1 MKVYDSMAK
10 EIIPL
15 NLPKDEVIKVF
26 VCGPTVQDNFHV
38 GHARTYIFFDSLVKY
53 LRVRGYSVFYLQN
66 ITDIDDK
73 IINRAKEEGVDYSEV
88 SEKFISEYM
97 QLMDLL
103 HVDSVNFYARATL
116 HIPEIIVQ
124 ISDLVQK
131 GYAYETSDGVYFRVS
146 RFNDFGKLSGQNM
159 DALKSGS
166 RVELNEQKSDPRD
179 FVIWKKYKTGEPY
192 WESSWGKGRPG
203 WHIED
208 TAITEK
214 YFGPT
219 YHIHG
224 SGTDLIFPHHE
235 AEIAIERS
243 ISGSPK
249 LAEYWIHSAMINI
262 NDEKMSKS
270 LKNYVKIRDV
280 LVDYLPEELRYAL
293 LNAQFKTSINFSP
306 EILQEARQNVSQISI
321 LYRKLSL
328 RGQKYKNYRGENA
341 KIKIL
346 EDIIDKNFD
355 FRQLFTEVL
364 SMVGEWNRNLDL
376 MSESEV
382 AEALQTFYW
391 LDSFTNIVKRG
402 DETSFVKGT
411 VDILLSL
418 RKELRSK
425 KEFRIADGIRANLKD
440 LGIYI
445 EDKGEETIWWTSEEK
460 GSEKN

>member
-1 MKVYDSMAK
+1 M
-10 EIIPL
+10 
-15 NLPKDEVIKVF
+15 LP
-26 VCGPTVQDNFHV
+26 
-38 GHARTYIFFDSLVKY
+38 A
-53 LRVRGYSVFYLQN
+53 
-66 ITDIDDK
+66 
-73 IINRAKEEGVDYSEV
+73 
-88 SEKFISEYM
+88 
-97 QLMDLL
+97 
-103 HVDSVNFYARATL
+103 
-116 HIPEIIVQ
+116 
-124 ISDLVQK
+124 
-131 GYAYETSDGVYFRVS
+131 
-146 RFNDFGKLSGQNM
+146 
-159 DALKSGS
+159 
-166 RVELNEQKSDPRD
+166 
-179 FVIWKKYKTGEPY
+179 
-192 WESSWGKGRPG
+192 ESSCGKGRPG

-321 LYRKLSL
+321 LYRKLNL
-328 RGQKYKNYRGENA
+328 KGQKYKNNRGENA

-355 FRQLFTEVL
+355 FRQLFTEIL

-382 AEALQTFYW
+382 AEALQTIYW

-402 DETSFVKGT
+402 DETSFVKGA
-411 VDILLSL
+411 VDLLLSL

>member
-1 MKVYDSMAK
+1 
-10 EIIPL
+10 
-15 NLPKDEVIKVF
+15 
-26 VCGPTVQDNFHV
+26 
-38 GHARTYIFFDSLVKY
+38 
-53 LRVRGYSVFYLQN
+53 
-66 ITDIDDK
+66 
-73 IINRAKEEGVDYSEV
+73 
-88 SEKFISEYM
+88 
-97 QLMDLL
+97 
-103 HVDSVNFYARATL
+103 
-116 HIPEIIVQ
+116 
-124 ISDLVQK
+124 
-131 GYAYETSDGVYFRVS
+131 
-146 RFNDFGKLSGQNM
+146 
-159 DALKSGS
+159 
-166 RVELNEQKSDPRD
+166 
-179 FVIWKKYKTGEPY
+179 
-192 WESSWGKGRPG
+192 
-203 WHIED
+203 
-208 TAITEK
+208 
-214 YFGPT
+214 
-219 YHIHG
+219 
-224 SGTDLIFPHHE
+224 
-235 AEIAIERS
+235 
-243 ISGSPK
+243 
-249 LAEYWIHSAMINI
+249 
-262 NDEKMSKS
+262 
-270 LKNYVKIRDV
+270 
-280 LVDYLPEELRYAL
+280 RYAL